1 VILAAKKIIPEFCLF
16 RTCSG
21 CESVRLAR
29 TFLNLEGQIQEKTNR
44 MASEITSHLPA
55 PKAANPAPLGLAGF
69 GLTTVVLSCVNAGIL
84 PPEAAAVRRSSGL
97 RLRRSRSII
106 AGILEFK
113 TGNTFGMVAFTSYG
127 LFWWWFAFLKW
138 TIGAGWLKAPP
149 ASAVAVTLLMWG
161 IFTFLM
167 WIVTFRLNK
176 AVWSIFLLLWITFFL
191 LAAGDFG
198 YTIGSLSCTK
208 IGGCFGLLTG
218 IDALLVAF
226 IEIFNATAGREAI
239 PLGHPFI
246 RS

>member
-1 VILAAKKIIPEFCLF
+1 LARKFLSLKKQIPE
-16 RTCSG
+16 
-21 CESVRLAR
+21 
-29 TFLNLEGQIQEKTNR
+29 KTDR
-44 MASEITSHLPA
+44 MASEITSHSAA

-84 PPEAAAVRRSSGL
+84 PPEAAAVVVPLAFAYGGVAQ
-97 RLRRSRSII
+97 II

-113 TGNTFGMVAFTSYG
+113 TGNTFGMVAFTSFG
-127 LFWWWFAFLKW
+127 LFWWWFALLKW

-149 ASAVAVTLLMWG
+149 ASAVAIMLLMWG

-167 WIVTFRLNK
+167 WIVAFRLNK

-198 YTIGSLSCTK
+198 CTIGNLSYTK
-208 IGGCFGLLTG
+208 IGGYFGLLTG

-226 IEIFNATAGREAI
+226 IEILNATAGREAI

-246 RS
+246 HS